1 MLNIQN
7 LTIGRGPRTL
17 ITGAQAQLFP
27 GHKAGLVGHNGCGKS
42 SLFALLRGELLADAG
57 EAAMPPSWVV
67 AHVAQETP
75 ALDCSALDY
84 VLDGDREYR
93 AIQAALD
100 VETDGNK
107 LGELYERLGA
117 IDGYS
122 APARAQRLLS
132 GLGFDTET
140 AARSVASFS
149 GGWRMRLNLA
159 QALMC
164 RSDLLLLD
172 EPTNHLD
179 LDAVLWLENYL
190 REWQGTVL
198 VIAHDR
204 DFLDAVINQV
214 WHIDQGK
221 LTSYSGNFSRFE
233 RTRAEQ
239 MANQQALFEKQQRVA
254 AHLQSYIDRF
264 RASATK
270 ARQAQSRIKALE
282 RLGQVAAVRAD
293 QEFDFSFPL
302 PSGAPSP
309 LLVLDRCN
317 AGYGDKVILSKITLT
332 LMPGARIGLLG
343 RNGAGKSTLVKLMTG
358 DQPPLAG
365 ERVEGRGLQ
374 IGYFAQH
381 QLESLD
387 GRASPLLHL
396 KRIDERAREQALRD
410 FLGGF
415 KFSGERVDQ
424 PVEGLSGGER
434 ARLALALICWKR
446 PNLLI
451 LDEPTNHLD
460 MTMRDA
466 LTFAL
471 QSYEGAVVL
480 VSHDRQL
487 VRSSVEDLFLVEDG
501 VVVPFDGDLD
511 DYAAHLA
518 RRNQEMARS
527 GKSAA
532 GGSAT
537 AATEAAL
544 PTGKGSGPTPN
555 HPNAAAAPT
564 SASTTA
570 KVVSARPVGAASG
583 SAAGKT
589 LSPQGVAQRRTLSR
603 AVEAREK
610 QLAVAAEKAAAAT
623 LALADSALYTPAQ
636 ASRLKT
642 LVAESETLK
651 TQLAEAE
658 LAWMEAQEALDQFDA
673 AS

>member
-1 MLNIQN
+1 MLNLQG
-7 LTIGRGPRTL
+7 LTIARGPRTL
-17 ITGAQAQLFP
+17 ISGANAQLFP
-27 GHKAGLVGHNGCGKS
+27 GHKAGLVGSNGCGKS
-42 SLFALLRGELLADAG
+42 SLFAMLRGELMPEAG
-57 EAAMPPSWVV
+57 ECGIPPSWVV

-93 AIQAALD
+93 AVNTAIET
-100 VETDGNK
+100 ETDGNV
-107 LGELYERLGA
+107 LGDLYERLGA

-122 APARAQRLLS
+122 APSRAQRLLA

-140 AARSVASFS
+140 AARPVASFS

-179 LDAVLWLENYL
+179 LDAVLWLETYL
-190 REWQGTVL
+190 REWPGTVL

-204 DFLDAVINQV
+204 DFLDAVVNQV
-214 WHIDQGK
+214 WHVHEGK

-239 MANQQALFEKQQRVA
+239 LANQQALFERQQRTA
-254 AHLQSYIDRF
+254 AHLQKYIDRF

-282 RLGQVAAVRAD
+282 RLEQVAAVRAD
-293 QEFDFSFPL
+293 ADFDFSFPL

-309 LLVLDRCN
+309 LLVLDRCD
-317 AGYGDKVILSKITLT
+317 AGYGDKVILRNITLT

-343 RNGAGKSTLVKLMTG
+343 RNGAGKSTLVKLMKG
-358 DQPPLAG
+358 DAPPLTG
-365 ERVEGRGLQ
+365 ERIEGRGLQ

-396 KRIDERAREQALRD
+396 KRIDGQAREQALRD

-415 KFSGERVDQ
+415 KFSGNRVDE

-471 QSYEGAVVL
+471 QTYEGAVVL

-487 VRSSVEDLFLVEDG
+487 VRSSVEDLLLVEDG
-501 VVVPFDGDLD
+501 VVQPFDGDLD
-511 DYAAHLA
+511 DYAEHLA
-518 RRNQEMARS
+518 RRNQEAARAGAQARAAGQPVS
-527 GKSAA
+527 TQARQDQSASAA
-532 GGSAT
+532 GASAAT
-537 AATEAAL
+537 ADPGDAGNAGS
-544 PTGKGSGPTPN
+544 PGKP
-555 HPNAAAAPT
+555 
-564 SASTTA
+564 
-570 KVVSARPVGAASG
+570 ARQLGA
-583 SAAGKT
+583 
-589 LSPQGVAQRRTLSR
+589 QGVAQRRTL
-603 AVEAREK
+603 ARKLESLEK
-610 QLAVAAEKAAAAT
+610 QLTTLNEKAAAAT
-623 LALADSALYTPAQ
+623 TALTDPALFTPAQ
-636 ASRLKT
+636 AARLKT
-642 LVAESETLK
+642 LVAEEEALK
-651 TQLAEAE
+651 AEVAELE
-658 LAWMEAQEALDQFDA
+658 LAWMEAQDALEQFDA
-673 AS
+673 A